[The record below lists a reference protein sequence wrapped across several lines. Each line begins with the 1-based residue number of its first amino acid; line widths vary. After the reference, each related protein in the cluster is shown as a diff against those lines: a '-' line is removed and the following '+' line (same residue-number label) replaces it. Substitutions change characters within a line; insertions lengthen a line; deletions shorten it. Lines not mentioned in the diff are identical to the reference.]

1 MQPVHIDSVD
11 RKILHLLQSEPGIN
25 AAAIGERI
33 GLSQSAV
40 WRRMQ
45 GLRDEGIIREQPV
58 KIDRE
63 KIGLNTMVF
72 AHVKLTSH
80 GRSNL
85 AAFAEAVRSYPQVL
99 DCYVLLGNV
108 DFLLRIVTE
117 DIKAYEQFFFEK
129 LSQLPG
135 IQEIGAA
142 DLGARPGI
150 GDAVA
155 LRPGIAGIDVD
166 LPGSRAPCASFD
178 TRNDRGQAANGGL
191 ALDASRESGADDR
204 LRDQRLAGSDGL
216 PGMQQSEPRRDAC
229 AGG

>member
-25 AAAIGERI
+25 AAAIGDRI

-135 IQEIGAA
+135 IQEIIRRYCRSRRR
-142 DLGARPGI
+142 ARYRRLCSP
-150 GDAVA
+150 
-155 LRPGIAGIDVD
+155 
-166 LPGSRAPCASFD
+166 RAM
-178 TRNDRGQAANGGL
+178 G
-191 ALDASRESGADDR
+191 
-204 LRDQRLAGSDGL
+204 
-216 PGMQQSEPRRDAC
+216 RRDRRTLRGIRYATRDLRNWARSRPCHRRSSHSLC
-229 AGG
+229 AR

>member
-1 MQPVHIDSVD
+1 MQALDLDPID
-11 RKILHLLQSEPGIN
+11 RRILEWLQKEPGIN
-25 AAAIGERI
+25 AGELGEKI

-45 GLRDEGIIREQPV
+45 SLREQGVIVDQPV
-58 KIDRE
+58 KIDRQ
-63 KIGLNTMVF
+63 KVGLNTMVF

-85 AAFAEAVRSYPQVL
+85 AEFSDAVKKYPEVL

-135 IQEIGAA
+135 IQEVNSSIVLS
-142 DLGARPGI
+142 DI
-150 GDAVA
+150 KHTNV
-155 LRPGIAGIDVD
+155 
-166 LPGSRAPCASFD
+166 LPI
-178 TRNDRGQAANGGL
+178 
-191 ALDASRESGADDR
+191 
-204 LRDQRLAGSDGL
+204 
-216 PGMQQSEPRRDAC
+216 
-229 AGG
+229 

>member
-1 MQPVHIDSVD
+1 MQTVHIDSVD
-11 RKILHLLQSEPGIN
+11 RRILHLLQTEPGIN

-135 IQEIGAA
+135 IQEINSS
-142 DLGARPGI
+142 I
-150 GDAVA
+150 A
-155 LRPGIAGIDVD
+155 LSEIKHSTV
-166 LPGSRAPCASFD
+166 LPI
-178 TRNDRGQAANGGL
+178 
-191 ALDASRESGADDR
+191 
-204 LRDQRLAGSDGL
+204 
-216 PGMQQSEPRRDAC
+216 
-229 AGG
+229 